1 MQAKFINPFLVSL
14 VNVLTTMAQL
24 EVKPGKAA
32 LKHNDIALGAV
43 TGLIALEG
51 DQARG
56 SMAISFPEAVILD
69 ICKRML
75 GDEKTEVDDE
85 VKDLT
90 GELTNMLLGGAK
102 KIFDAEGYDFGLTQ
116 PKVFSGD
123 GHRIEHPYKGAKIIM
138 PFTGES
144 GEFYVEICFEGG
156 AAD

>member
-1 MQAKFINPFLVSL
+1 MQAKFINPFLVSM

-32 LKHNDIALGAV
+32 LKTDDEARGVV

-51 DQARG
+51 EQARG
-56 SMAISFPEAVILD
+56 SMAVSFPEAVILD

-90 GELTNMLLGGAK
+90 GELANMLLGGAK
-102 KIFDAEGYDFGLTQ
+102 KIFESEGYDFGLTQ
-116 PKVFSGD
+116 PKVLSGAE
-123 GHRIEHPYKGAKIIM
+123 HRVEHPYKGVKIIL
-138 PFTGES
+138 PFTGVS
-144 GEFYVEICFEGG
+144 GEFYVELCFEDGT
-156 AAD
+156 AD